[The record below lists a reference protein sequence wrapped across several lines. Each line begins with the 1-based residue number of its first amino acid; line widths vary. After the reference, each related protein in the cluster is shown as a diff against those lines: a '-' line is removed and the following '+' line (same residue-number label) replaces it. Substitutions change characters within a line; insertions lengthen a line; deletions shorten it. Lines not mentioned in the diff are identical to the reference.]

1 MISEAG
7 YGIIRKYEGLRLTA
21 YPDPATGGAPWT
33 NGYGHTKGVKK
44 GDTCTK
50 EQAEQWLYEDA
61 MEAWTGVLSVVKVKL
76 EQWELDALTSFVF
89 NLGIGNLKTST
100 LLRKLNVGDRA
111 GAADEFLRWNKAA
124 GKEMPG
130 LTKRR
135 TEERKLFLNQG
146 DTKVGPFLIP
156 ALTSLI
162 TAVPDLIRVFG
173 DSPQAEKNAKA
184 ADIVVQAAKVATGA
198 TNEQDLVEKI
208 ESKDPV
214 VIEQVKQAVQ
224 SVWYEISTDSSGIGA
239 ARDFNAQFGQP
250 DHPPFWKQPAIWV
263 TAALLP
269 LAYIVVLAVLGL
281 IGVGDYTAEIKAMVI
296 AAVISGVLGA
306 ITGFWLG
313 TSFSSSRK
321 TELLTK

>member
-7 YGIIRKYEGLRLTA
+7 YVIIRKYEGLRLVA
-21 YPDPATGGAPWT
+21 YPDPATGGVPWT
-33 NGYGHTKGVKK
+33 IGYGHTKGVKK
-44 GDTCTK
+44 GDTCT
-50 EQAEQWLYEDA
+50 QAQANQWLYEDA
-61 MEAWTGVLSVVKVKL
+61 QEAWTAILKVVTVPL

-89 NLGIGNLKTST
+89 NLGIGNFKSST
-100 LLRKLNVGDRA
+100 LLRKLNAGDKL

-124 GKEMPG
+124 GKVMSG

-135 TEERKLFLNQG
+135 TEERLLFLNQG
-146 DTKVGPFLIP
+146 ETKVGPFVIP

-162 TAVPDLIRVFG
+162 SAVPDLIRVFG

-184 ADIVVQAAKVATGA
+184 AEVVVTAAKIATGA
-198 TNEQDLVEKI
+198 TNEQELVEKI
-208 ESKDPV
+208 ESKDPAV
-214 VIEQVKQAVQ
+214 LEQVKQAVQ
-224 SVWYEISTDSSGIGA
+224 SVWYEISTDSGGIQA
-239 ARDFNAQFGQP
+239 ARDFNSQFGQA